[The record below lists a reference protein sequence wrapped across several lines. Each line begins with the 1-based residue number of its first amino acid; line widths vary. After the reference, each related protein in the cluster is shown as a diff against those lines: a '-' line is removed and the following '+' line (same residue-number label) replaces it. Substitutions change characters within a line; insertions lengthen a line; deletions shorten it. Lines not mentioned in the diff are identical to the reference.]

1 MSSGWSW
8 PCPHVPQRRAG
19 CAPGPS
25 RGVSSQRRALPPL
38 SGTSAAAWS
47 FSPQSRGLWG
57 RSRRFACTG
66 PWGKSRPPQV
76 GRAGSKSTGSMRRTS
91 WIRAEPSESHVP
103 GFRARLSPV
112 LALRLRNPGEAHD
125 NPDGL
130 GVWTGTDLRHRRS
143 PARLGTMPFPPPCV
157 IRAGTGAELA
167 LSRAIMRVKRSA
179 CCRPRTCPATVLSD
193 AQGPGLVSSTKDAT
207 WDTDS
212 LSWVSEP
219 QKS

>member
-1 MSSGWSW
+1 MSPRPHSGELGAA
-8 PCPHVPQRRAG
+8 R
-19 CAPGPS
+19 GPP
-25 RGVSSQRRALPPL
+25 RGVSSQRRPPPP

-47 FSPQSRGLWG
+47 FSPAKQRTLGPISSLHV
-57 RSRRFACTG
+57 RRTLGEISA
-66 PWGKSRPPQV
+66 
-76 GRAGSKSTGSMRRTS
+76 RAGGKGRQQVHGEHAQNLLDPSGAFRVPRAGVQGAALPRAST
-91 WIRAEPSESHVP
+91 A
-103 GFRARLSPV
+103 
-112 LALRLRNPGEAHD
+112 LRNPGEAHG

-143 PARLGTMPFPPPCV
+143 PAGLGTMPFPPPCV
-157 IRAGTGAELA
+157 IRAGTGAELT

>member
-1 MSSGWSW
+1 MRPGAL
-8 PCPHVPQRRAG
+8 RAESPPRD
-19 CAPGPS
+19 AP
-25 RGVSSQRRALPPL
+25 PPP

-47 FSPQSRGLWG
+47 FSPAKQRTLGPISSLHV
-57 RSRRFACTG
+57 RRTLGEISA
-66 PWGKSRPPQV
+66 
-76 GRAGSKSTGSMRRTS
+76 RAGGKGRQQVHGEH
-91 WIRAEPSESHVP
+91 AQNLLDPSGAFRVP
-103 GFRARLSPV
+103 HAGVQGV
-112 LALRLRNPGEAHD
+112 LALRLRNPGEAHG

-143 PARLGTMPFPPPCV
+143 PAGLGTMPFPPPCV
-157 IRAGTGAELA
+157 IRAGTGAELT

-193 AQGPGLVSSTKDAT
+193 GEGPGLVSSTKDAT